1 MLSDRCV
8 DVGVREK
15 SSEAFDVLLDQLLH
29 YLKIKIAYVG
39 RYHNL
44 AWKVWCRIKIFQQ
57 NNIGQYE
64 IIGLLVS
71 SHPLC
76 Q

>member
-8 DVGVREK
+8 NVGIREK

-39 RYHNL
+39 RYQEL
-44 AWKVWCRIKIFQQ
+44 AWEVWWRIKIFRQ
-57 NNIGQYE
+57 NSIGQYK
-64 IIGLLVS
+64 IIGLPVRSRSLN
-71 SHPLC
+71 